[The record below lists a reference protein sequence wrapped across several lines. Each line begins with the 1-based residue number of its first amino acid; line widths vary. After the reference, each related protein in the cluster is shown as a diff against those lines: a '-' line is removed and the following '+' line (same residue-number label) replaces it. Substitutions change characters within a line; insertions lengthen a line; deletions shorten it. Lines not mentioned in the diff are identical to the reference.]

1 MRPDSSACSISSLDD
16 SGRSTSESSSGTS
29 SPDNISRKHHELQ
42 NQLQYSSHFSNPSWM
57 DLAFSYL
64 TRPYSYFPTP
74 QQNYEFL
81 PTFGTPV
88 PSYPSVMPSISHQ
101 QIQQSN
107 NYEKSDLPAI
117 DLDEKSVDLT
127 IKPPPKRCSFSI
139 SAILGCDR

>member
-42 NQLQYSSHFSNPSWM
+42 NQLQYSSSHFSNPSWM

-74 QQNYEFL
+74 QSGYEFL
-81 PTFGTPV
+81 PSFGPSV
-88 PSYPSVMPSISHQ
+88 PSYPAMPSISHQ
-101 QIQQSN
+101 QIQPNQ
-107 NYEKSDLPAI
+107 YERSELPAS

-127 IKPPPKRCSFSI
+127 IKPPKKCSFSI

>member
-42 NQLQYSSHFSNPSWM
+42 TQLQYSSHFSNPSWM

-74 QQNYEFL
+74 QPSYEFL
-81 PTFGTPV
+81 PSFGTTV
-88 PSYPSVMPSISHQ
+88 PSYPAMPHQ
-101 QIQQSN
+101 QIQSN
-107 NYEKSDLPAI
+107 QYERSEIP
-117 DLDEKSVDLT
+117 DEKSVDLT
-127 IKPPPKRCSFSI
+127 IKPPKKCSFSI